1 MATTLKDSLP
11 NGMQIGRSKSAKR
24 VLRLKLFTR
33 FTLKNED
40 TNEYINVPAA
50 AEQFGGQVTFI
61 E

>member
-1 MATTLKDSLP
+1 M
-11 NGMQIGRSKSAKR
+11 R
-24 VLRLKLFTR
+24 VPWQVR
-33 FTLKNED
+33 FILKNED